1 MTESNLL
8 AQVEEYLSLRRGLG
22 FDLGS
27 AACHL
32 RSFARYAEQTGHRGP
47 ITVDLATRWALRS
60 RSREPAQAVRRLA
73 MIRVFARHRALIDPA
88 TEIPPVDLLGRAPC
102 RKQPHIYSD
111 AEIRALLQQ
120 AGRMRPRGGLCPKTY
135 VAYFALL
142 LSTGLRLSEA
152 CRLTCGDV
160 DLDRGLLTIRGT
172 KFRKSRCV
180 PLHPSTA
187 RALRQYAADRDA
199 VVRSDP
205 SSFFFR
211 TQRVPMLKPSA
222 VHKAFGCIRR
232 RLEWSA
238 EGRARRP
245 RIHDTRHTFAVRRL
259 LRWYEEGVDVGQKML
274 ALSTYLG
281 HANVTDTYWYLTGVP
296 ELLAIASQRF
306 ERPTQQTQERAP

>member
-1 MTESNLL
+1 MTDSSLR
-8 AQVEEYLSLRRGLG
+8 AHIEEYLSFRRGLG
-22 FDLGS
+22 FDLRS

-32 RSFARYAEQTGHRGP
+32 RSFARYAEQTGHHGP
-47 ITVDLATRWALRS
+47 ITVDLATRWAQRS

-88 TEIPPVDLLGRAPC
+88 TQIPPVGLLGRAP
-102 RKQPHIYSD
+102 RRRQPHIYSD
-111 AEIRALLQQ
+111 AEIRSLLQH
-120 AGRMRPRGGLCPKTY
+120 ASRMRPRGGLCAKTY
-135 VAYFALL
+135 VAFFALL

-160 DLDRGLLTIRGT
+160 DLDRELLTIREG
-172 KFRKSRCV
+172 KFRKSRTV

-187 RALRQYAADRDA
+187 RALAQYAATRDA
-199 VVRSDP
+199 VVPSDP

-211 TQRVPMLKPSA
+211 TQRASRLRRDTVQD
-222 VHKAFGCIRR
+222 AFGCIRR
-232 RLEWSA
+232 RLGWTA

-259 LRWYEEGVDVGQKML
+259 LRWYEEGVDLGQKIL

-306 ERPTQQTQERAP
+306 EQTQERVP

>member
-1 MTESNLL
+1 MTDSNLL
-8 AQVEEYLSLRRGLG
+8 AQVEEYLSFRRGLG

-32 RSFARYAEQTGHRGP
+32 RSFARYAEQVGHRGP

-73 MIRVFARHRALIDPA
+73 MVRLFARHRALIDPA
-88 TEIPPVDLLGRAPC
+88 TEIPPVDLLGRKPGR

-111 AEIRALLQQ
+111 AEIRSLLQQ
-120 AGRMRPRGGLCPKTY
+120 ASRMRPRGGLCSKTY
-135 VAYFALL
+135 VAFFALL

-160 DLDRGLLTIRGT
+160 DLDRGLLTIRES

-180 PLHPSTA
+180 PLHPSTI
-187 RALRQYAADRDA
+187 RALTQYVVDRDA
-199 VVRSDP
+199 IAPRDP

-232 RLEWSA
+232 RLGWTA
-238 EGRARRP
+238 QGRARRP

-281 HANVTDTYWYLTGVP
+281 HAKVTDTYWYLTGVP

-306 ERPTQQTQERAP
+306 EQTPERVP

>member
-1 MTESNLL
+1 MTDSSLR
-8 AQVEEYLSLRRGLG
+8 AHVEEYLSFRRGLG

-32 RSFARYAEQTGHRGP
+32 RSFAQYAEQTGHRGP
-47 ITVDLATRWALRS
+47 ITVDLARRWALRS

-88 TEIPPVDLLGRAPC
+88 TEIPPAGLLGRAQR

-111 AEIRALLQQ
+111 AEIWSLLQQ
-120 AGRMRPRGGLCPKTY
+120 AGRMRPRGALCAKTY
-135 VAYFALL
+135 VAFFALL

-152 CRLTCGDV
+152 CRLTCHDV
-160 DLDRGLLTIRGT
+160 DLDRGLLTIRES
-172 KFRKSRCV
+172 KFRKSRYV
-180 PLHPSTA
+180 PLHPSTT
-187 RALRQYAADRDA
+187 RALTRYAADRDA
-199 VVRSDP
+199 VVPGDP

-211 TQRVPMLKPSA
+211 TQRVPRLMPDT
-222 VHKAFGCIRR
+222 VQKAFGCIRR
-232 RLEWSA
+232 RLGWTA
-238 EGRARRP
+238 QGRARRP

-259 LRWYEEGVDVGQKML
+259 QRWYEEGVDVGQKML

-281 HANVTDTYWYLTGVP
+281 HAKVTDTYWYLTGVP

-306 ERPTQQTQERAP
+306 ERQAQQPQERAP

>member
-1 MTESNLL
+1 MTDSSLH

-32 RSFARYAEQTGHRGP
+32 RSFARYAEQVGHRGP
-47 ITVDLATRWALRS
+47 ITAELATRWALRS
-60 RSREPAQAVRRLA
+60 RSGEPAQAVRRLA
-73 MIRVFARHRALIDPA
+73 FIRVFARHQALIDPA
-88 TEIPPVDLLGRAPC
+88 TEIPPVDLLGRAPR

-111 AEIRALLQQ
+111 AEIRSLLQQ
-120 AGRMRPRGGLCPKTY
+120 ASRMRPRGGLCPKTY
-135 VAYFALL
+135 VAFFALL

-172 KFRKSRCV
+172 KFRKSRYV
-180 PLHPSTA
+180 PLHPSTTQ
-187 RALRQYAADRDA
+187 ALVQYAAARD
-199 VVRSDP
+199 VVVASNP

-211 TQRVPMLKPSA
+211 TQRAPMLKPSA

-232 RLEWSA
+232 HLGWTA
-238 EGRARRP
+238 QGRARRP

-259 LRWYEEGVDVGQKML
+259 LRWHEAGVDVGQKML

-281 HANVTDTYWYLTGVP
+281 HAKVTEKWSPKFGPCRKV
-296 ELLAIASQRF
+296 
-306 ERPTQQTQERAP
+306 